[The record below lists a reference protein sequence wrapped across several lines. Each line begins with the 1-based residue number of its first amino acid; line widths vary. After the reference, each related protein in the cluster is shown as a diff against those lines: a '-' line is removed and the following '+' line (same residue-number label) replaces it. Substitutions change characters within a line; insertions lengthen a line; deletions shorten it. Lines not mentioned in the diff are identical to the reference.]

1 MGCFRAWTAGELKD
15 IGLGAERSFGISDC
29 WGTRGGSECEG
40 LGVGRSCHCLWHP
53 PLLGTFLTHPPCLEH
68 TIAHTHTDVSTQL
81 LFIFFAAVRNMVLSL
96 TTSWPPYNIV
106 PIPKDTAKFLL
117 IWVHLPMNI
126 CIHLTHWCIRF
137 GQECWPKGGRHLIL
151 PETVSL

>member
-1 MGCFRAWTAGELKD
+1 MLLKEVGVKCALVKEKGHSSKMGCFRAWTAGELKD

-117 IWVHLPMNI
+117 I
-126 CIHLTHWCIRF
+126 
-137 GQECWPKGGRHLIL
+137 
-151 PETVSL
+151 